1 MGSLGHTPQ
10 SYQGKPRDCM
20 PLLVYNQTDMA
31 KKKNADQEPADN
43 ILVDAAKTIGTAAG
57 KVAAAL
63 GAAPDAPPQIS
74 KKIPKLAKRNK
85 ARLPRREKKAQKKA
99 ASKQ

>member
-1 MGSLGHTPQ
+1 
-10 SYQGKPRDCM
+10 M
-20 PLLVYNQTDMA
+20 P
-31 KKKNADQEPADN
+31 KKKNTDQDTSDN

-57 KVAAAL
+57 KIATVL
-63 GAAPDAPPQIS
+63 GATPDAPPQIS
-74 KKIPKLAKRNK
+74 KKIPKLAKKNK